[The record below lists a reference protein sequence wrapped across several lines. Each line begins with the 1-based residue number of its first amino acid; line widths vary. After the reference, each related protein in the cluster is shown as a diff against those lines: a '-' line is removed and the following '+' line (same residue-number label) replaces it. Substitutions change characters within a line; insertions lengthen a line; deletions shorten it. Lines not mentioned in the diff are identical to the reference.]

1 MRLEDAM
8 SRTIAAI
15 AISLIAGFAAAVWL
29 MRDNSTHDDAPRTE
43 LSANTFES
51 AAPIEERLLRLEQVI
66 AEEREARLIVE
77 DQLQNLIEEFDR
89 IDSTGPQVFADQGA
103 AADDAAPSR
112 QSEQRGRRD
121 FVSMVRNFQERRLS
135 QLVEG
140 GFSEDEARRVLQQE
154 SEAQFKAMQASY
166 EAQRRGDVVDSLSAM
181 SRPQALLRAE
191 LGDSDYERY
200 LQAQGQAT
208 AIQVT
213 QVMDGSPASLAGMEP
228 GDQIVSYGGERVF
241 DVNEL
246 RELTLQGRAGEDV
259 VIEIEREGVRMQ
271 LNVPRGPVGI
281 SGTGANVRRMNWWG
295 GS

>member
-8 SRTIAAI
+8 SRIIAAI

-29 MRDNSTHDDAPRTE
+29 MRDSSTGDAAPRTE
-43 LSANTFES
+43 LSANTLES
-51 AAPIEERLLRLEQVI
+51 APPFDKRLLRLEQVI
-66 AEEREARLIVE
+66 AEEREARLILE
-77 DQLQNLIEEFDR
+77 DQLQNLIEE
-89 IDSTGPQVFADQGA
+89 IEGIGSMGPQVFADQDA
-103 AADDAAPSR
+103 AADDAAPPR
-112 QSEQRGRRD
+112 QPEQRGRRD

-154 SEAQFKAMQASY
+154 SEAQFKAMQAAHD
-166 EAQRRGDVVDSLSAM
+166 AQRRGEAVDSLSAM
-181 SRPQALLRAE
+181 SRPQSLLRAE

-200 LQAQGQAT
+200 LQAQGQAA

-213 QVMDGSPASLAGMEP
+213 QVMDGSPASLVGLEP

-246 RELTLQGRAGEDV
+246 RELTLQGSAGEDV

>member
-1 MRLEDAM
+1 M

-29 MRDNSTHDDAPRTE
+29 MRDSSTGDAAKGTE
-43 LSANTFES
+43 LSADTFES
-51 AAPIEERLLRLEQVI
+51 AVPIEERLLRLEQVI
-66 AEEREARLIVE
+66 DQEREARLILE
-77 DQLQNLIEEFDR
+77 DQLQNLIEEIER
-89 IDSTGPQVFADQGA
+89 IDSMDPQVFADQ
-103 AADDAAPSR
+103 DAAIDDRAPPR
-112 QSEQRGRRD
+112 RREQRERRD
-121 FVSMVRNFQERRLS
+121 FVSMVRNFQERRLN

-140 GFSEDEARRVLQQE
+140 GFSEDEARRVLKQE
-154 SEAQFKAMQASY
+154 SEAQFKAMQAAHD
-166 EAQRRGDVVDSLSAM
+166 AQRRGEAVDSLSAM
-181 SRPQALLRAE
+181 SRPQSLLRAE

-213 QVMDGSPASLAGMEP
+213 QVMDGSPASVAGLEP

-259 VIEIEREGVRMQ
+259 VIEIERDGVRMQ

-281 SGTGANVRRMNWWG
+281 SGTGANIRRMNWWG